1 MVVGVTGAAQ
11 VRDVVSRGVRS
22 VFQPIVDLDSGK
34 VVAYEALARGPLG
47 SALERPDHLFAAARS
62 AGLLAELD
70 AACRAAAFRGALE
83 QELMAP
89 LTLFVNVEPEVLDSA
104 PLDDLLAIAGSASGD
119 LRVVVEITERALAHR
134 PAELL
139 RTVDRVREIG
149 WGVAID
155 DVGADALSLAFM
167 PLLRPDVVKLDLSL
181 VQERPGPAVAQIM
194 NAVNAYAESSGAL
207 VLAEGIEDERHL
219 KIGRALGAR
228 LGQGWMFG
236 RPGTGAAPGYEVGEL
251 VLPAPAAGDPARTSP
266 FALLQPHHELRR
278 SPKQLLIELSKQ
290 LEREALRLGETA
302 VVAATFQEARHFTP
316 STAARYRDLVERTG
330 FVCALGEGLP
340 AEPLP
345 GLRGTTL
352 APDDAVRGEWDVVVL
367 GPHFSAALLA
377 RDLGDTGPDA
387 ERTFEFAL
395 TYERATVVDA
405 ARCLL
410 SRVAPRAGL
419 PAVAGA
425 GQVAGGGVEH
435 VAGVPARSTAEV
447 RTTPAGEALLHRAL
461 AATTSGV
468 TIADMRR
475 PDQPL
480 VYANR
485 AFEQLS
491 GMALED
497 VLGRNC
503 RFLQG
508 QDTDP
513 GVVDGIRAAIREGR
527 EFRATLLNHRG
538 PDRTPWWNEIY
549 LAPVVG
555 ADGAVLQYI
564 GVQNDVTAR
573 VDAQRQLEQ
582 ERDRAQ
588 TYLERI
594 ERLAYTDPLTGL
606 GNRRRLEERVEA
618 ALWEARLGGHSL
630 ALLFCDLDGFK
641 AVNDAH
647 GHAVGDELL
656 VVLAQRL
663 REQVR
668 RTDLLARLGG
678 DEFLV
683 ALPGLDPE
691 RAVEDARRVADG
703 IAEVLSQ
710 PVDLGSGRIAVGAS
724 VGIGVHPGD
733 GSSFG
738 ELLHQAD
745 QRMYGVKRDRRAVG
759 SSGPDGRGMAV
770 GEAAP
775 RA

>member
-1 MVVGVTGAAQ
+1 MVETAGAATAAD
-11 VRDVVSRGVRS
+11 VRAVVDGGVRS
-22 VFQPIVDLDSGK
+22 VFQPIVDLDSGR
-34 VVAYEALARGPLG
+34 VVAYEALARGPQG
-47 SALERPDHLFAAARS
+47 GALERPDHLFAAARTH
-62 AGLLAELD
+62 GLLAELD

-83 QELMAP
+83 QGLLAP

-104 PLDDLLAIAGSASGD
+104 PLDDLLAIAGDAGGD

-167 PLLRPDVVKLDLSL
+167 PLLRPDVVKLDLRL

-219 KIGRALGAR
+219 RVGRALGAR
-228 LGQGWMFG
+228 LGQGWAFG
-236 RPGTGAAPGYEVGEL
+236 RPAPGPATQYDVGEL
-251 VLPAPAAGDPARTSP
+251 VLPAPGAGDVARTSP

-278 SPKQLLIELSKQ
+278 SPKSLLIELSKQ

-302 VVAATFQEARHFTP
+302 VVAATFQEAKHFTP
-316 STAARYRDLVERTG
+316 ATAARYRDLAERTG

-340 AEPLP
+340 EEPLP
-345 GLRGTTL
+345 GLRGATL

-377 RDLGDTGPDA
+377 RDLGETGRDA
-387 ERTFEFAL
+387 DRTFEYAL
-395 TYERATVVDA
+395 TYERSTVVDA

-410 SRVAPRAGL
+410 SRVAPRTGL
-419 PAVAGA
+419 PPVAGA
-425 GQVAGGGVEH
+425 DLRVLGGH
-435 VAGVPARSTAEV
+435 DHPTGVPARSTAEV

-480 VYANR
+480 IYVNN
-485 AFEQLS
+485 AFEHLS
-491 GMALED
+491 GMSAED

-508 QDTDP
+508 ADTDP
-513 GVVDGIRAAIREGR
+513 GVVDAIRSAIREGR

-538 PDRTPWWNEIY
+538 PERQPWWNEIY
-549 LAPVVG
+549 LAPVLDAAG
-555 ADGAVLQYI
+555 RVLQYI

-573 VDAQRQLEQ
+573 VDAQRALEQ

-606 GNRRRLEERVEA
+606 ANRRRLEERVEA

-641 AVNDAH
+641 AVNDRH

-663 REQVR
+663 RETVR

-683 ALPGLDPE
+683 ALPALDPE
-691 RAVEDARRVADG
+691 RAVEDAQRVADG
-703 IAEVLSQ
+703 IAGSLSR
-710 PVDLGSGRIAVGAS
+710 PVDLGGRQLAVGAS

-733 GSSFG
+733 GSTFG
-738 ELLHQAD
+738 DLLHEAD
-745 QRMYGVKRDRRAVG
+745 QRMYEVKRERRAA
-759 SSGPDGRGMAV
+759 R
-770 GEAAP
+770 
-775 RA
+775 R